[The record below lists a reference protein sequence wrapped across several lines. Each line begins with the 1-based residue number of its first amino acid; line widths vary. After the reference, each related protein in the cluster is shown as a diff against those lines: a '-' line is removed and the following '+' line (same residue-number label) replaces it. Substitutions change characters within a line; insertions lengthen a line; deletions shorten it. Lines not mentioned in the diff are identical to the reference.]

1 MNRHAAIVQ
10 ERVTLQ
16 EQQNVILIAGEI
28 QGHNLLITFLKFKI
42 LLCVV
47 GRVGDWKHS
56 IILNSGNLF

>member
-1 MNRHAAIVQ
+1 
-10 ERVTLQ
+10 
-16 EQQNVILIAGEI
+16 
-28 QGHNLLITFLKFKI
+28 LLITFLKFKI